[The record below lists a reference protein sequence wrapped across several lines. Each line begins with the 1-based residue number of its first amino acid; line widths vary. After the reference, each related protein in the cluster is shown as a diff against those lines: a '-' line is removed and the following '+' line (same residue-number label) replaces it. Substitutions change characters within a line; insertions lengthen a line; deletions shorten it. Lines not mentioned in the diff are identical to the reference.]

1 MQTVRKPQAKFC
13 GLLAT
18 AAVALSILAGAPAV
32 RAQDIVKLQFSDG
45 RSNVTGVENVNAVLR
60 SVGVRVSTLSIPE
73 QAKPILKAS
82 QIRVITPDEQNE
94 LISIFNLHRGQLL
107 EEIKLAGR
115 TPAAPRGGYLSTRES
130 DNPPYPKVFDMKAIT
145 PEVHKA
151 ILNRFGRL
159 HVNTADNGM
168 GIDEVMTIVSG
179 GPFTWMF
186 VLPDSVLARLTIDK
200 LDTLDYAVRLSY
212 PGLGMHAGYLDPTQG
227 LIVAFAHGP
236 ERFTVRFEE
245 PSVPHAELLNTNAWV
260 DFSGDM
266 PKLREKVK

>member
-1 MQTVRKPQAKFC
+1 MRMPQNSQTEFRGFFA
-13 GLLAT
+13 AT
-18 AAVALSILAGAPAV
+18 VLTLFVLSGNSAV
-32 RAQDIVKLQFSDG
+32 RAQEFVKLQFSDG
-45 RSNVTGVENVNAVLR
+45 RSSVTGVENVNAVLR
-60 SVGVRVSTLSIPE
+60 SVGVRVSALSVPE
-73 QAKPILKAS
+73 QAMPILRTS
-82 QIRVITPDEQNE
+82 QTRAITPDEQNE

-145 PEVHKA
+145 PDVRKA

-159 HVNTADNGM
+159 HVNTAEDGT
-168 GIDEVMTIVSG
+168 GIDEVMTVMSG

-186 VLPDSVLARLTIDK
+186 VLPDGVLTRLTIDK
-200 LDTLDYAVRLSY
+200 LDTDYAVRLSY
-212 PGLGMHAGYLDPTQG
+212 PGLGMHAGYLDPEQG

-245 PSVPHAELLNTNAWV
+245 PTVPHAELLNTNAWV
-260 DFSGDM
+260 DFSGDI
-266 PKLREKVK
+266 PKLREKAQ